1 MFQFFSNLKSLF
13 INKVMQQSNNEN
25 DIQPVTALVV
35 KKSIEEIEQEFI
47 NDIRIAN
54 NFSFVKEPIQDSS
67 FWKGK
72 GITVSD
78 DDNQCVL
85 HTKTNLV
92 FKMSGEVIG
101 IIDEDFSITLVD
113 ELRDNIKEW
122 IEYHSL
128 KVYREDLKIET
139 VEE

>member
-1 MFQFFSNLKSLF
+1 MFNFLSNLKSF
-13 INKVMQQSNNEN
+13 IINKVMQQSNNEN
-25 DIQPVTALVV
+25 DTQPVTSLVI

-101 IIDEDFSITLVD
+101 IIDEEFNITLVD

-139 VEE
+139 VEV

>member
-1 MFQFFSNLKSLF
+1 MFNFLSNLKSF
-13 INKVMQQSNNEN
+13 IINKVMQQSNNEN
-25 DIQPVTALVV
+25 DTQPVTSLVI

-139 VEE
+139 VEV

>member
-1 MFQFFSNLKSLF
+1 
-13 INKVMQQSNNEN
+13 MQQSNNEN

-54 NFSFVKEPIQDSS
+54 NFSFVKEPVTDSS

-101 IIDEDFSITLVD
+101 IIDEEFNITLVD